1 MQKND
6 YKFDVFQLEDVEA
19 RVKAINSYSVLSGI
33 FIEVPATYEKTKVWA
48 TSISTNPNRRDFV
61 LRTNKNAVAFSGIVN
76 IDLKHGNA
84 ELYIFISDALQGKGI
99 GSYLLECT
107 LKYAKDELHLRKI
120 TLYVSEGNEGAVK
133 LYKKFGFIHEGT
145 LSDHSWHRGKYLDRY
160 IYSCFLKQLQSDLD
174 VYRAI

>member
-6 YKFDVFQLEDVEA
+6 YKFDIFQLEDVEA
-19 RVKAINSYSVLSGI
+19 RVNTINSYSVLSGI

-48 TSISTNPNRRDFV
+48 NNISTNPNRRDFV
-61 LRTNKNAVAFSGIVN
+61 LRTNENAVAFSGIVN

-84 ELYIFISDALQGKGI
+84 ELYIFISDGLQGKGI

-107 LKYAKDELHLRKI
+107 LKYAKDELNLRKI

-133 LYKKFGFIHEGT
+133 LYEKFGFIHEGT

-160 IYSCFLKQLQSDLD
+160 IYSCFLEQLQSDLD